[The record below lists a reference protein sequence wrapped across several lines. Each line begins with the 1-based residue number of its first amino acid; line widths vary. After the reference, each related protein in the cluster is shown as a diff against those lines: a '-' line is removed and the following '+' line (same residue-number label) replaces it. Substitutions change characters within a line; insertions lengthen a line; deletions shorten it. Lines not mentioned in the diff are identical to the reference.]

1 MHMASAILILSQSFP
16 YQELFSWLQLAIH
29 PFGFV
34 WHVLPKDGPRLN
46 NTHTHPHTHTHILRR
61 DTLSSCIYGK
71 TIMDLGYYISISS
84 RPLANG
90 SEHHLYRENTCLL
103 DTGTVRLKNLTL

>member
-46 NTHTHPHTHTHILRR
+46 NTHTHPHTHTHFEKRYLIKLYLWK
-61 DTLSSCIYGK
+61 DNYGFG
-71 TIMDLGYYISISS
+71 L
-84 RPLANG
+84 
-90 SEHHLYRENTCLL
+90 LY
-103 DTGTVRLKNLTL
+103 